1 MKIWFWSFDIC
12 KLVHSILQGTKLI
25 SLDHKKWN
33 SWKWNWT
40 ETETVVDVMVH
51 GSQEGID
58 TSVRFK
64 IVGFFFRLIWL
75 DFAHFL
81 CLHFGKPARSTIWAS
96 LTALLITFSSST
108 VYCICCW
115 IFANTVRISDSSH
128 SVTGRQVQVSSIG
141 ISLPVEHYEFQF

>member
-1 MKIWFWSFDIC
+1 MWFWSFDIC

-25 SLDHKKWN
+25 SLDHKKMEFMEIELNGDWDG
-33 SWKWNWT
+33 SRC
-40 ETETVVDVMVH
+40 D

-64 IVGFFFRLIWL
+64 IVGFFFQIN
-75 DFAHFL
+75 
-81 CLHFGKPARSTIWAS
+81 
-96 LTALLITFSSST
+96 LTWFCSFFVSPFWKTRKQHKLSFFDCLLIIFSSST

>member
-1 MKIWFWSFDIC
+1 MWFWSFDIC

-25 SLDHKKWN
+25 SLDHKKMEFMEIELNGDWDG
-33 SWKWNWT
+33 SRC
-40 ETETVVDVMVH
+40 D

-64 IVGFFFRLIWL
+64 IIGFFFRLIWL

-81 CLHFGKPARSTIWAS
+81 CLHIGKPANSTSWAS
-96 LTALLITFSSST
+96 LTALLIIFSSST

>member
-1 MKIWFWSFDIC
+1 MWFWSFDIC

-25 SLDHKKWN
+25 SLDHKKMEFMEIELNGDWDG
-33 SWKWNWT
+33 SRC
-40 ETETVVDVMVH
+40 D

-81 CLHFGKPARSTIWAS
+81 CLHFGKPASSTIWAS